1 MLLKRPGG
9 IGSIEQVIRMA
20 LAATL
25 AWAIATSLTQSTLGI
40 FAPITALMVVQS
52 SPLSAFGVSLQRIL
66 GTSAG
71 VLFASIYIN
80 IVGLRWWSFLVGIL
94 AALLV
99 ARLLPFSVGGQLQIP
114 IAVIFV
120 LALGPGSLD
129 QDMWRVIDVFIGG
142 AIGLLAVMLWP
153 NRPPVGALRQALA
166 KYRDE
171 QVALLQGFAPE
182 LDAEPLQPGMHYD
195 FLAQARELRSQ
206 ADQVRES
213 LVSVAEATH
222 LNLRGRQVR
231 AELPEYAVTF
241 QRLSNI
247 GLQIRG
253 MATMA
258 NALYGRG
265 IDPKLT
271 AEQFVVF
278 TGELAK
284 GLTFAAGADEVL
296 LSGEAGQW
304 RDGALGDQLR
314 NAAATA
320 VEVVGSAGP
329 VLESI
334 SLIGRIDFTRQQIA
348 AYAAGT
354 PIDLS
359 SD

>member
-71 VLFASIYIN
+71 VLFASIYVN

-182 LDAEPLQPGMHYD
+182 LDAEPLQPGMHHD

-222 LNLRGRQVR
+222 LNLRGRHVR

-271 AEQFVVF
+271 AEQFVAF
-278 TGELAK
+278 TAELAK

-304 RDGALGDQLR
+304 RDEALGDQLR